1 MPFTLSWIQE
11 ESMLMEL
18 LEYFADMLSVL
29 FWVLRVN
36 EDVVKVDNHECV
48 EEVGEDI
55 IHEMLECCYICEPEG
70 HHTPFKGFIA
80 GVEGSLPFI
89 PLSYED
95 QVICMAEIEFCFCLG
110 HPTDL
115 SLKVMG
121 SNLSC

>member
-1 MPFTLSWIQE
+1 
-11 ESMLMEL
+11 ML
-18 LEYFADMLSVL
+18 FQ
-29 FWVLRVN
+29 VLRVN
-36 EDVVKVDNHECV
+36 EDVVKIDDHEHIDDV
-48 EEVGEDI
+48 REYI
-55 IHEMLECCYICEPEG
+55 IHEMLECSQCICEPEG

-95 QVICMAEIEFCFCLG
+95 QVICMAEIEFCLCLG